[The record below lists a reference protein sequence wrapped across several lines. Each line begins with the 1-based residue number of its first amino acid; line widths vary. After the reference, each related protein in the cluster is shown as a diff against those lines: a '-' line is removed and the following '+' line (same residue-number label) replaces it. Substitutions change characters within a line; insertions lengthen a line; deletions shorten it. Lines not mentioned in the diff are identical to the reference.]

1 MIYPFGKFWLLY
13 TALVMICAAFAVHAY
28 ADPTYWLDAMIASQ
42 HFPDRGFN
50 QSNPG
55 LGVEMDSGNWQF
67 AVGEYK
73 NSYYRHTNYAT
84 VGYLPVHIG
93 GWSAGIVGGPA
104 TGYAFPV
111 LGGVEV
117 TYRATSW
124 GINFLGVPPVMKG
137 SAVIA
142 IQLVVRLP

>member
-1 MIYPFGKFWLLY
+1 MKRILLAISI
-13 TALVMICAAFAVHAY
+13 ALPMVAHAA
-28 ADPTYWLDAMIASQ
+28 PTYWLDAMIGSR
-42 HFPDRGFN
+42 HFPDRRFN

-73 NSYYRHTNYAT
+73 NSYYRHTSYAA

-104 TGYAFPV
+104 TGYEYPV
-111 LGGVEV
+111 IGGAEV
-117 TYRATSW
+117 TYRAKDW
-124 GINFLGVPPVMKG
+124 GINLLGVPPVMNG

-142 IQLVVRLP
+142 LQLVVRLP